1 MNETVV
7 TRSNLDRA
15 NWAKSLDK
23 AIWGGA
29 LSRHFA
35 GQRSGNQKIPRGR
48 KNNARS
54 RNPKASGPN
63 TVVVVWNDTGFSD
76 IRFLASVFWHPFSD
90 IGCYGSEIETPN
102 LDHLAAGGIRFIKF
116 HNNAKT
122 YVTGASLTTGLE
134 HQQPRN
140 VHDPGNVTPSE
151 VL

>member
-35 GQRSGNQKIPRGR
+35 GQRSGNQRLPWGR

-54 RNPKASGPN
+54 GNPKASGPN
-63 TVVVVWNDTGFSD
+63 IVVVVWNDMGFSD
-76 IRFLASVFWHPFSD
+76 IGFLTSVATAAKLKLPIWIIWLQAELASSTF
-90 IGCYGSEIETPN
+90 
-102 LDHLAAGGIRFIKF
+102 
-116 HNNAKT
+116 
-122 YVTGASLTTGLE
+122 TTM
-134 HQQPRN
+134 PR
-140 VHDPGNVTPSE
+140 PT
-151 VL
+151 